1 MKILQITFRYIK
13 YLFNSTNKYSL
24 HSPYM
29 YSFSANVIYKR
40 TPKEE
45 TGEINNL
52 RSKLYQNNQYITIKD
67 FGEGSAINKKRKR
80 KIKDIAKNSSKN
92 SKYGELLFRL
102 VQFSE
107 PKSMIE
113 LGTSFGISTCYLA
126 KGNPKANIKTF
137 EGCPES
143 AKIASDNFKEL
154 NISNINIIVGDFKN
168 TLKDNFN
175 LNNKTELIFI
185 DGNHNQNSTIEYFEL
200 SLKVSNTKTI
210 IVFDDIHW
218 SSGMEK
224 AWEYIKKS
232 DKITAT
238 IDLFFIGIVFL
249 DPKLSKEDFII
260 RF

>member
-13 YLFNSTNKYSL
+13 YLFNSTNQYSL
-24 HSPYM
+24 HSPYI
-29 YSFSANVIYKR
+29 YNFVTNVIYKT

-45 TGEINNL
+45 TVEINNL
-52 RSKLYQNNQYITIKD
+52 RSILYQNNQHITIKD
-67 FGEGSAINKKRKR
+67 FGEGSAINKNKKR

-92 SKYGELLFRL
+92 SKYGELLFRIARFL
-102 VQFSE
+102 E
-107 PKSMIE
+107 PTSMIE

-137 EGCPES
+137 EGCTES
-143 AKIASDNFKEL
+143 AKIASDNFKKL
-154 NISNINIIVGDFKN
+154 NLSNIDVIVGDFKN
-168 TLKDNFN
+168 TLKNNFN
-175 LNNKTELIFI
+175 LKNKTGLIFI

-210 IVFDDIHW
+210 IIFDDIHW

-232 DKITAT
+232 NKITAT